1 MRLGFYQE
9 KVLWVIVCAALFSLA
24 HLANAWLF
32 QFLSV
37 SPYISWIYLPAFLRV
52 IYVLVLGPW
61 LGSITIFLGSL
72 PLIGILEGS
81 LSQALLNALCSALSP
96 VLALGLFKLLKQRDL
111 LLNRLRD
118 LIELCL
124 LYALLNAVVHHLS
137 WALQQPDQLLNVA
150 QLPIMVVGDLLGA
163 VAGAYLFSQLIRRL
177 GLYKKLERL
186 SQTKPTEPS

>member
-52 IYVLVLGPW
+52 IYVLVLGLW

-186 SQTKPTEPS
+186 SQTKPSDPS

>member
-9 KVLWVIVCAALFSLA
+9 KVLWVIVCAALFSLT

-37 SPYISWIYLPAFLRV
+37 SPNISWIYLPAFLRV

-61 LGSITIFLGSL
+61 WGFATIFLGSL
-72 PLIGILEGS
+72 PLLGTLGGS

-96 VLALGLFKLLKQRDL
+96 VLALGLFKLLKERDL
-111 LLNRLRD
+111 MLSRLRD

-124 LYALLNAVVHHLS
+124 LYALLNAVIHHFS

-150 QLPIMVVGDLLGA
+150 QLPIMVVGDMLGA
-163 VAGAYLFSQLIRRL
+163 VVGAYLFSLLIRRL

-186 SQTKPTEPS
+186 SQTKPTDPT

>member
-186 SQTKPTEPS
+186 SQTKPSDPS

>member
-24 HLANAWLF
+24 HLANALLF

-72 PLIGILEGS
+72 PLIGSLEGS

-186 SQTKPTEPS
+186 SQTKPSDPS

>member
-1 MRLGFYQE
+1 VRLGFYQE

-186 SQTKPTEPS
+186 SQTKPSDPS

>member
-1 MRLGFYQE
+1 VRLGFYQE
-9 KVLWVIVCAALFSLA
+9 KVLWVIVCAALFSLT

-32 QFLSV
+32 QFFSV
-37 SPYISWIYLPAFLRV
+37 SPNISWIYLPAFLRL

-61 LGSITIFLGSL
+61 WGFITIFLGGL
-72 PLIGILEGS
+72 PLMGMLEGS
-81 LSQALLNALCSALSP
+81 LSQVLLNVVCSALSP

-111 LLNRLRD
+111 VLNRLRD

-124 LYALLNAVVHHLS
+124 LYALLNAVLHHFS
-137 WALQQPDQLLNVA
+137 WALQQPDQLLTVT

-163 VAGAYLFSQLIRRL
+163 VVGAYLFSRLIRRL

-186 SQTKPTEPS
+186 SQTKPTDPS

>member
-124 LYALLNAVVHHLS
+124 LYALLNAVVNHLS

-186 SQTKPTEPS
+186 SQTKPSDPS

>member
-1 MRLGFYQE
+1 VRLGFYQE